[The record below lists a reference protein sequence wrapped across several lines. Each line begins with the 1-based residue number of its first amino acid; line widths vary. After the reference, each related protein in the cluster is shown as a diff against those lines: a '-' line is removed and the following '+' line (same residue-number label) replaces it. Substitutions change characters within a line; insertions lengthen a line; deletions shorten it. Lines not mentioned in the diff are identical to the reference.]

1 MTDNQTHPAC
11 DMTCKT
17 AVCDCDE
24 YSADLEVDL
33 AIAARRA
40 RLKASAMRICEEY
53 GIGQPAKPK
62 TTTTNPMREQT
73 DMTNPDTR
81 IILTLPIVF
90 WRDHEDRGLVSS
102 SGTYVQYVVGY
113 KAKKIV
119 VSLSVADALEL
130 LSDAEYYSDTS
141 MGWEWELQYLVSSAR
156 ATVNAINKQ
165 WPTAQRPA
173 SD

>member
-1 MTDNQTHPAC
+1 MATPD
-11 DMTCKT
+11 
-17 AVCDCDE
+17 VIE
-24 YSADLEVDL
+24 
-33 AIAARRA
+33 RRA
-40 RLKASAMRICEEY
+40 RLKASAMRICQEY
-53 GIGQPAKPK
+53 GIGQPSKPK

-81 IILTLPIVF
+81 ITLALPTVF
-90 WRDHEDRGLVSS
+90 FNDHVSRDLVSS
-102 SGTYVQYVVGY
+102 SGAYDQYVVGH

-130 LSDAEYYSDTS
+130 LSDAEHYSDPE

-173 SD
+173 SN